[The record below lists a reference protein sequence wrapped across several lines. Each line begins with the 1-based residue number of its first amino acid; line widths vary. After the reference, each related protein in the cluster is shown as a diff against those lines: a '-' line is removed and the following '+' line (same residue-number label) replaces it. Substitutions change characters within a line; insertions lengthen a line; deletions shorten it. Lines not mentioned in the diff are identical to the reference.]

1 MDNCNFT
8 LNRAKWKVM
17 KISFNTTENKCAWEQ
32 LLIEYCCH
40 SFGSIRPLC
49 FFVFTWMLY
58 WLAKIDDIITN
69 IAYARF

>member
-1 MDNCNFT
+1 MDNCNFR

-40 SFGSIRPLC
+40 SFGSIRANKTLKEC
-49 FFVFTWMLY
+49 MVTKNKCLMY
-58 WLAKIDDIITN
+58 YACRLAGN
-69 IAYARF
+69 

>member
-1 MDNCNFT
+1 MTDNCNFT

-40 SFGSIRPLC
+40 SFGSIR
-49 FFVFTWMLY
+49 
-58 WLAKIDDIITN
+58 AKKQDTQEVYGN
-69 IAYARF
+69 KK

>member
-40 SFGSIRPLC
+40 SFGSIR
-49 FFVFTWMLY
+49 
-58 WLAKIDDIITN
+58 AKKQDTQEVYFHN
-69 IAYARF
+69 LHS